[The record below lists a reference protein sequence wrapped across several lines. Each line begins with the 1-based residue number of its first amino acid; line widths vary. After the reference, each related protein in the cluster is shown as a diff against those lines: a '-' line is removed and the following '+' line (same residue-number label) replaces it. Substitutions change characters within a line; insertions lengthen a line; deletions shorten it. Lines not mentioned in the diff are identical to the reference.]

1 MKKNILRVLLS
12 LCLVFSLGA
21 QTFEGKGADSPED
34 AVKNYLNAL
43 KACDYNQIISCY
55 AVETFVE
62 NYSIDRFIE
71 NLNCATVT
79 MKMIY
84 PKDDLLRETGKF
96 EVLASINKMIKY
108 QIWNLSGSDF
118 FKKSSVIALRDNVQ
132 SVIDEAFP
140 SNAEQRL
147 RAIKFNEFVPLE
159 KILTYYAGNYPY
171 YDSCDEDLL
180 DEFNQ
185 TINKN
190 LEKSKKIY
198 GCKDIKDVT
207 ASFYVEGTKYYF
219 LAETIKYG
227 KKWYISPNQGVVA
240 CISGMDIP
248 KGCISAAEELE
259 WAIVDKA
266 DSKNSF
272 VIKREGKKVTA
283 TLGGNPVSDF
293 SNIDRTDPTEVLAA
307 FFVSYFNQ
315 SEDWKNYVEHSFYVN
330 RITLFENAWEELYG
344 LVDYISVTINPENFH
359 KYMEYY
365 TIRISAAYQG
375 ETVDDYDQVSMCQDE
390 RTHQWFVV
398 ELPR

>member
-34 AVKNYLNAL
+34 AVKNYLDAL
-43 KACDYNQIISCY
+43 KTCDYNQIIRCY

-62 NYSIDRFIE
+62 NYNIDRYIE
-71 NLNCATVT
+71 NLNSANVT

-159 KILTYYAGNYPY
+159 KILSYYAASDPSYN
-171 YDSCDEDLL
+171 SCDGELL
-180 DEFNQ
+180 DGFNSA
-185 TINKN
+185 INKN
-190 LEKSKKIY
+190 HEKSKRIY

-207 ASFYVEGTKYYF
+207 ASFYVEGTKYYYF
-219 LAETIKYG
+219 AETIKYG
-227 KKWYISPNQGVVA
+227 RKWYISCNQGAVA
-240 CISGMDIP
+240 SISGMAIP
-248 KGCISAAEELE
+248 KGCISAADELE
-259 WAIVDKA
+259 WAIVDKD
-266 DSKNSF
+266 DSKKSF

-283 TLGGNPVSDF
+283 TLGGKPVSDF

-315 SEDWKNYVEHSFYVN
+315 SDDWKNYVLHSC
-330 RITLFENAWEELYG
+330 IGDEIASFENDWEELYG
-344 LVDYISVTINPENFH
+344 LADSISVTINPENYH
-359 KYMEYY
+359 KYTEYY
-365 TIRISAAYQG
+365 TIKISASYRG
-375 ETVDDYDQVSMCQDE
+375 ETDDGEDDVEMIQNE
-390 RTHQWFVV
+390 RTRQWFVV